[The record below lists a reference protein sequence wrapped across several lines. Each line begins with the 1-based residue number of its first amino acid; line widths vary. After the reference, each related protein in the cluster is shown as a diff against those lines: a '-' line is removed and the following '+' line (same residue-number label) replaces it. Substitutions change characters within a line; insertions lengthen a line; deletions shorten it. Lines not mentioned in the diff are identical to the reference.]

1 MLNKITIL
9 QRVGIP
15 VVADWL
21 MVGSRTSAIRE
32 IPSVQGIK
40 LNLRLHRIR
49 PGQTSNFAIIPS
61 TAAAGDIQA
70 DDTKDSD
77 LFGDPPLKPS
87 TKPPS
92 GRDKTTIKQPNPTLN
107 RTYSSVLRRPRNF
120 SPVKVS
126 KAEFG
131 GEGRSVSF
139 VRSRREPTGTL
150 AQGDLVS
157 TGKQAQAAPK

>member
-1 MLNKITIL
+1 
-9 QRVGIP
+9 

-61 TAAAGDIQA
+61 TA

-77 LFGDPPLKPS
+77 LFGAPPLKPS

-92 GRDKTTIKQPNPTLN
+92 GRDKTTIKQTNPTLN

-120 SPVKVS
+120 SPVKVL

-139 VRSRREPTGTL
+139 VRSR
-150 AQGDLVS
+150 
-157 TGKQAQAAPK
+157 

>member
-1 MLNKITIL
+1 M
-9 QRVGIP
+9 
-15 VVADWL
+15 VADRF
-21 MVGSRTSAIRE
+21 MDRSRTTAIRG
-32 IPSVQGIK
+32 ISSVRGIK
-40 LNLRLHRIR
+40 LNLRLLRR
-49 PGQTSNFAIIPS
+49 RSGQTPTFAIIPS

-139 VRSRREPTGTL
+139 LRSRRKPTGTL

-157 TGKQAQAAPK
+157 TEKQAPAAPK

>member
-61 TAAAGDIQA
+61 TA

-77 LFGDPPLKPS
+77 LFGAPPLKPS

-92 GRDKTTIKQPNPTLN
+92 GRDKTTIKQTNPTLN

-120 SPVKVS
+120 SPVKLVVQAIKS
-126 KAEFG
+126 HHRHEH
-131 GEGRSVSF
+131 
-139 VRSRREPTGTL
+139 RRHPRPPP
-150 AQGDLVS
+150 AF
-157 TGKQAQAAPK
+157 AAL